1 MAHFKTLTL
10 ILTCA
15 VLCSFQSDSFAAWMV
30 KIEAGKYD
38 RLDGPVAVELP
49 SRQLAKHPMIL
60 TSKESNQEI
69 PIQIDVN
76 TDKPKLYFML
86 DEPLYKNN
94 SREYTL
100 RLADGVAD
108 QPPAVKAVTDDRG
121 VTLKVGDNE
130 VLRYNSAVIPCPDK
144 TQPHYARSGFIH
156 PIHDP
161 AGNVLT
167 DGFPPD
173 HLHQHGLFMA
183 WQQTTFDGQQYNFW
197 EQTPENRAQISHA
210 NSAGAV
216 SGPVFGDIG
225 AVLGHDIKLE
235 NGQVKRIA
243 NELWHMRAY
252 KLDKYFLV
260 DLEIGYINQTEKP
273 IQVMKIHYGGFAIRG
288 RRSWFESGDS
298 DFLTSEGKTR
308 ENGNHSRPNWVE
320 IHGSVPGG
328 HSGITIMSD
337 PENFRHP
344 QPVRLHPSKP
354 YFCFAPMVTDA
365 FSIESGKAYLSKYRL
380 LIHNAEPDKERSEAA
395 WKNYSEPITSTLIK

>member
-1 MAHFKTLTL
+1 MAHRRTLTFL
-10 ILTCA
+10 LVCA
-15 VLCSFQSDSFAAWMV
+15 VSCFIQSESFAAWTV
-30 KIEAGKYD
+30 KVEAGKYD

-49 SRQLAKHPMIL
+49 SHKLAKHPMVL

-69 PIQIDVN
+69 PVQIDVSS
-76 TDKPKLYFML
+76 DKPKLYFML

-100 RLADGVAD
+100 RLVDGVVD
-108 QPPAVKAVTDDRG
+108 QAPAVKAVTDDQG
-121 VTLKVGDNE
+121 VVLKVGDNE
-130 VLRYNSAVIPCPDK
+130 VLRYNTAVIECPDK

-156 PIHDP
+156 PIRDP

-183 WQQTTFDGQQYNFW
+183 WKRTMFDGQEYNFW
-197 EQTPENRAQISHA
+197 EQTPENRAQIRHA
-210 NSAGAV
+210 DSTGAV
-216 SGPVFGDIG
+216 SGPVFGEIG

-235 NGQVKRIA
+235 DGQVKRIA
-243 NELWHMRAY
+243 NERWHMRAY

-260 DLEIGYINQTEKP
+260 DFRIGYINRTEKP
-273 IQVMKIHYGGFAIRG
+273 IQIAKVHYGGFAIRG

-308 ENGNHSRPNWVE
+308 ANGNHSRPNWVE
-320 IHGSVPGG
+320 IHGAVPGG
-328 HSGITIMSD
+328 HGGIAIMSD
-337 PENFRHP
+337 PDNFRHP

-354 YFCFAPMVTDA
+354 YFCFAPMATEA
-365 FSIESGKAYLSKYRL
+365 FSIESGKAHLSKYRL
-380 LIHNAEPDKERSEAA
+380 LIHNGEPNKDRSEAA
-395 WKNYSEPITSTLIK
+395 WKNYAEPITVTLSK